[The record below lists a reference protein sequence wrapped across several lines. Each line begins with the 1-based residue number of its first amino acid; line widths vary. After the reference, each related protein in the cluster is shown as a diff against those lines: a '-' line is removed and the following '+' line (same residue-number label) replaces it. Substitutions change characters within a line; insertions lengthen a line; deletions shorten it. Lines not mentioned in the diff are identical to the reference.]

1 MKKLLLLLLTFTI
14 SFSAVAQDKE
24 KGRFFKSIYDELFK
38 YSTIYVAGDM
48 QNPKEE
54 APDYFVRPG
63 EDGGLYSVPQV
74 VDGTNYYEFDY
85 RYGIGIRKLARYD
98 YEVKGKQYYD
108 GTENNVGL
116 SATNSPVKGLEY
128 VFHWEKE
135 RERDELYDNHRYF
148 LKHSGKYHMVKV
160 ESRKQG
166 KINFDYKS
174 AEVRAKLPI
183 GKKFSISAGAI
194 YRTHERPYGYNP
206 VEIWLNE
213 TTEYVI
219 DGQVYEYPT
228 NPWYTLGFMYGYD
241 DIYYTS
247 TSYDPNTGQE
257 VQTSDWY
264 WVNPEGEIVAYSD
277 LQFRDTVF
285 AELMNRYNNE
295 MWEGIDDFGVVS
307 PVVGFDFYHFKN
319 NFWLH
324 AYGSYLLPYHEYVH
338 GDADFSY
345 LNRNNW
351 GLGGLREDA
360 EPEQWEDYQAGL
372 VFGWK
377 LNRSI
382 GLFFEGEYTK
392 FWDSEIYNS
401 SVGLNITFR

>member
-1 MKKLLLLLLTFTI
+1 MKQFLLTLCLLITFNI
-14 SFSAVAQDKE
+14 SGQEKE

-48 QNPKEE
+48 KNPKENI
-54 APDYFVRPG
+54 PNYFVRTNPS
-63 EDGGLYSVPQV
+63 GGLYDIPV
-74 VDGTNYYEFDY
+74 VEDGTVYHEFDY
-85 RYGIGIRKLARYD
+85 RYGVGIRKLARYD
-98 YEVKGKQYYD
+98 YEVKGAHYYD

-285 AELMNRYNNE
+285 PNLMNRYNNE
-295 MWEGIDDFGVVS
+295 MWEGIDNFGVVS
-307 PVVGFDFYHFKN
+307 PVVGFDFYHYKN
-319 NFWLH
+319 KFWLH
-324 AYGSYLLPYHEYVH
+324 AYGSYLLPYHKYVH
-338 GDADFSY
+338 GDEAFSY
-345 LNRNNW
+345 LNRSNW
-351 GLGGLREDA
+351 GMGGLREDA
-360 EPEQWEDYQAGL
+360 EHEQWEDYQTGL

-377 LNRSI
+377 INRSI
-382 GLFFEGEYTK
+382 GIFFEGEYTK

-401 SVGLNITFR
+401 SVGLNITLK

>member
-1 MKKLLLLLLTFTI
+1 MKQILLTLCLLI
-14 SFSAVAQDKE
+14 SFNISGQDKE

-38 YSTIYVAGDM
+38 YSTVYVAGDM
-48 QNPKEE
+48 QNPKEN

-63 EDGGLYSVPQV
+63 EDGGLYSIPQV
-74 VDGTNYYEFDY
+74 VDGTPYYDFDY

-148 LKHSGKYHMVKV
+148 LKHSGKYHMVKL

-166 KINFDYKS
+166 KVNFDYKS

-183 GKKFSISAGAI
+183 GEKFSISAGAI

-213 TTEYVI
+213 TTPE
-219 DGQVYEYPT
+219 GYPL

-247 TSYDPNTGQE
+247 TSYDPNTGQQI
-257 VQTSDWY
+257 QTSDWY

-285 AELMNRYNNE
+285 ADLMNRYNNE
-295 MWEGIDDFGVVS
+295 MWEGIDNFGVVS

-319 NFWLH
+319 KFWLH

-338 GDADFSY
+338 GDKDFSY

-351 GLGGLREDA
+351 GAGGLIEDA
-360 EPEQWEDYQAGL
+360 EHEQWEDYQTGL

-377 LNRSI
+377 INRSI
-382 GLFFEGEYTK
+382 GIFFEGEYTK

-401 SVGLNITFR
+401 SVGLNITLR

>member
-1 MKKLLLLLLTFTI
+1 MKQILLALCVLITFNI
-14 SFSAVAQDKE
+14 SGQEKE
-24 KGRFFKSIYDELFK
+24 KGRFFKSIYEELFK

-54 APDYFVRPG
+54 SKDYFVRPG
-63 EDGGLYSVPQV
+63 ADGGLYSIPQV

-116 SATNSPVKGLEY
+116 SAINSPIKGLEY

-135 RERDELYDNHRYF
+135 RERNELYDNHRYF
-148 LKHSGKYHMVKV
+148 LKHSGKYHMVKI

-166 KINFDYKS
+166 KVNFDYKS

-183 GKKFSISAGAI
+183 GKKFSVSAGAI

-213 TTEYVI
+213 TTPE
-219 DGQVYEYPT
+219 GYPV
-228 NPWYTLGFMYGYD
+228 NPWYTLGFYYGYD

-247 TSYDPNTGQE
+247 EDQFGNE
-257 VQTSDWY
+257 TSDWY
-264 WVNPEGEIVAYSD
+264 WVDSNGETVAYTD

-285 AELMNRYNNE
+285 AELMNRYNEE
-295 MWEGIDDFGVVS
+295 MWEGIDNFGVVS
-307 PVVGFDFYHFKN
+307 PVVGFDFYHYKN
-319 NFWLH
+319 KFWLH
-324 AYGSYLLPYHEYVH
+324 AYGSYLLPYHKYVH
-338 GDADFSY
+338 GDEDFSY

-351 GLGGLREDA
+351 GMGGLMEDA
-360 EPEQWEDYQAGL
+360 EHEQWEDYQAGL

-377 LNRSI
+377 INRSI
-382 GLFFEGEYTK
+382 GIFFEGEYTK

-401 SVGLNITFR
+401 SVGLNITLR

>member
-1 MKKLLLLLLTFTI
+1 MRQILLAICLLITFNV
-14 SFSAVAQDKE
+14 SGQEKE
-24 KGRFFKSIYDELFK
+24 KGKFFKNVYKELFK

-54 APDYFVRPG
+54 TKDYFVRTNP
-63 EDGGLYSVPQV
+63 DGGLYDIPVV

-98 YEVKGKQYYD
+98 YEVKGKHYYD
-108 GTENNVGL
+108 GTESNVGL

-166 KINFDYKS
+166 KVNFDYKS
-174 AEVRAKLPI
+174 GEIRAKLPI
-183 GKKFSISAGAI
+183 GKKFSLSAGAI

-213 TTEYVI
+213 TN
-219 DGQVYEYPT
+219 DAGQAI
-228 NPWYTLGFMYGYD
+228 NPWYTLGFYYGYD
-241 DIYYTS
+241 DHYT
-247 TSYDPNTGQE
+247 TTEYQGQ
-257 VQTSDWY
+257 TLYDWY
-264 WVNPEGEIVAYSD
+264 WTGPEGNIVAHTD
-277 LQFRDTVF
+277 LEFRETVF
-285 AELMNRYNNE
+285 TDLMNRYNEE
-295 MWEGIDDFGVVS
+295 MWEDIDAFGVVS
-307 PVVGFDFYHFKN
+307 PVIGFDWYHYKN
-319 NFWLH
+319 NFWMHL
-324 AYGSYLLPYHEYVH
+324 YGSYLLPYHKYVQ
-338 GDADFSY
+338 GDEDFSY

-351 GLGGLREDA
+351 GEGGLMQDA
-360 EPEQWEDYQAGL
+360 EHEQWEDYQTGL
-372 VFGWK
+372 VMGWK
-377 LNRSI
+377 LSKSI
-382 GLFFEGEYTK
+382 GIFFEGEYTK

-401 SVGLNITFR
+401 SVGLNITLK